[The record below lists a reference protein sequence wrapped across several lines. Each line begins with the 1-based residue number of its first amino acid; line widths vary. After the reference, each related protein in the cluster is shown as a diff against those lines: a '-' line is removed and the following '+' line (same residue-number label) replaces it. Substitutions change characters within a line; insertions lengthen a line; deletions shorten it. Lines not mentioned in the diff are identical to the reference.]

1 MTRITNQKTRTAMN
15 NPTKFKTLSTLV
27 AIALALP
34 VMAQGAA
41 ANSADNQLLYGLLI
55 GLALLFLVIIIILNN
70 AIKGIAANK
79 SLWAMRFGKSG
90 SAIIALLFMFS
101 SVDSFAISSE
111 TPALGI
117 FAEYPTTFWVL
128 VGVNIFLAL
137 IIIVQL
143 RIFKNLIEA
152 LKQPE
157 IEELPLEELVVETAP
172 GFMDKV
178 LALLTKSVPVEEE
191 ADVLTDHEY
200 DGIRELDNVLPPWW
214 VAMFYA
220 CILFSFVYLIH
231 YHVLGTGDLQIAE
244 YENNVIEAGEQ
255 IAAFMATQE
264 AQVDENTV
272 TFVGD
277 ATRLAAGKQIYTD
290 NCVACHGVYG
300 EGGVGPNFADLY
312 WIHGGSVNDLFK
324 IIKYGVPSKGMI
336 SWKNQLSGAQ
346 MQDVASYILTFQG
359 TTPENAKASEGELY
373 FPAEAEPIQNN
384 EVILEV
390 TDSLIVE
397 SATKTVVN

>member
-1 MTRITNQKTRTAMN
+1 MTRVTNQKTLTAMN
-15 NPTKFKTLSTLV
+15 NPTNIKTFATLV
-27 AIALALP
+27 ATALALP

-70 AIKGIAANK
+70 AIKSIAANK
-79 SLWAMRFGKSG
+79 GFWSKRASKGGASM
-90 SAIIALLFMFS
+90 IALLFILTGTES
-101 SVDSFAISSE
+101 YAISPN
-111 TPALGI
+111 TPFVGV

-128 VGVNIFLAL
+128 VGFNIFLA
-137 IIIVQL
+137 IIIITQL

-157 IEELPLEELVVETAP
+157 EEELPLEVLVVEKAP

-178 LALLTKSVPVEEE
+178 MAMLTKSVPVEEE
-191 ADVLTDHEY
+191 EDVLTDHEY

-220 CILFSFVYLIH
+220 CIIFAFVYLVH
-231 YHVLGTGDLQIAE
+231 YHVIGTGDLQIAE
-244 YENNVIEAGEQ
+244 YENDVIEAEAQ
-255 IAAFMATQE
+255 VAAFMATQE

-272 TFVGD
+272 TLITDPG
-277 ATRLAAGKQIYTD
+277 RLAAGNKIYTE

-300 EGGVGPNFADLY
+300 EGGVGPNFADKY
-312 WIHGGSVNDLFK
+312 WIHGGAINDLFK
-324 IIKYGVPSKGMI
+324 TIKYGVPSKGMI
-336 SWKNQLSGAQ
+336 SWKNQLSGTQ

-359 TTPENAKASEGELY
+359 TSPANAKAPEGELY
-373 FPAEAEPIQNN
+373 EHAEEVPAEF
-384 EVILEV
+384 
-390 TDSLIVE
+390 TDSDSTLTD
-397 SATKTVVN
+397 STVVASAVEEVVN

>member
-1 MTRITNQKTRTAMN
+1 MTRITNQKTQTAMN
-15 NPTKFKTLSTLV
+15 NPTKIKTLATLV

-34 VMAQGAA
+34 VMAQGAT

-70 AIKGIAANK
+70 AIKGIASNK
-79 SLWAMRFGKSG
+79 NLWATRFGKGG
-90 SAIIALLFMFS
+90 SAIIALLFILS

-111 TPALGI
+111 TPAIGI
-117 FAEYPTTFWVL
+117 FAEYATTFWVL

-137 IIIVQL
+137 VIIVQL

-157 IEELPLEELVVETAP
+157 TEEEKAEAILAEEAP

-200 DGIRELDNVLPPWW
+200 DGIKELDNVLPPWW

-220 CILFSFVYLIH
+220 CIIFAFVYLVH
-231 YHVLGTGDLQIAE
+231 YHVIGTGDLQIAE
-244 YENNVIEAGEQ
+244 YENKVIAAEEQ

-272 TFVGD
+272 TLIAD
-277 ATRLAAGKQIYTD
+277 ATRLAAGKKIYTE
-290 NCVACHGVYG
+290 NCVACHGANG
-300 EGGVGPNFADLY
+300 EGGVGPNFADKY
-312 WIHGGSVNDLFK
+312 WVHGGSINDLFK
-324 IIKYGVPSKGMI
+324 TIKYGVPSKGMI

-346 MQDVASYILTFQG
+346 MQEVASYILTFQG
-359 TTPENAKASEGELY
+359 TNPENAKAPEGELY
-373 FPAEAEPIQNN
+373 VPADEQPAQTD
-384 EVILEV
+384 EVIIEQ
-390 TDSLIVE
+390 TDSLNTA
-397 SATKTVVN
+397 SATETVIE